1 MKSTKKLIA
10 EYRRIE
16 NKAYLP
22 VIHNV
27 QHLHRLCVIG
37 KELRRRHYKSV
48 ERTVW
53 RKED

>member
-16 NKAYLP
+16 DKAYLP
-22 VIHNV
+22 MVDNV
-27 QHLHRLCVIG
+27 RPLRRLHIIG
-37 KELRRRHYKSV
+37 RELRRRNYKSV

-53 RKED
+53 KKGK